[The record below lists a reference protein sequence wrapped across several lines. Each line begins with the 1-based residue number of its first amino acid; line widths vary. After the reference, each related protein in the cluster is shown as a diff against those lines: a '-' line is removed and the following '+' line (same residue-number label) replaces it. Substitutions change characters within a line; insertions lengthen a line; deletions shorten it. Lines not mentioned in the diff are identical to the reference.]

1 MNTHPHRCFHKTLSM
16 LPQDTLDL
24 IAMFSG
30 SYMVIR
36 TLKTTPSITFHQKNV
51 SLVYGQ
57 VQSGKT
63 SMIFN
68 LIQQSTLHCVLII
81 QNSLIVLQ
89 QYKQRL
95 ATQHISYSTVYQ
107 YNPSAKVTILMNNS
121 HQYRKY
127 IPPLHFSLIM
137 DESDLT
143 RHNPLIPLSTNQF
156 HVTATPFRYKP
167 IFDRIICI
175 TPPEDYYGIEKV
187 NYLNKPYDEQGMT
200 DYVHI
205 VEDFTAN
212 DGGILLISEFNYV
225 SEMHSQAR
233 VLSLKFDLPI
243 LVLST
248 QKKIYRRGKSNIVS
262 ENNISKIIDS
272 IPNKH
277 IIVIANRMAN
287 RGLSF
292 TSSDFKIHITHQ
304 VFGKLLSITSFL
316 QKSRIFGVYKD
327 QPNLKAYVPPDYM
340 KKITSYKSK
349 VSLNIPLYKPNKD
362 NLYYI
367 DKPI

>member
-1 MNTHPHRCFHKTLSM
+1 M
-16 LPQDTLDL
+16 LRQHLLDL

-30 SYMVIR
+30 SYRVIR
-36 TLKTTPSITFHQKNV
+36 TLKTSPSITFHQKNV

-68 LIQQSTLHCVLII
+68 LIQQSTLPCVLII
-81 QNSLIVLQ
+81 QNSLLVLQ
-89 QYKQRL
+89 QYKQRMD
-95 ATQHISYSTVYQ
+95 TQRISYSTVYQ
-107 YNPSAKVTILMNNS
+107 HNPSAKVTILMNNS
-121 HQYRKY
+121 HQYSKY

-143 RHNPLIPLSTNQF
+143 RHNPLLPLSTNQF

-167 IFDRIICI
+167 IFDRIIRI

-187 NYLNKPYDEQGMT
+187 NYLNKPYDECGTT
-200 DYVHI
+200 DYLPI
-205 VEDFTAN
+205 VDDFTAN
-212 DGGILLISEFNYV
+212 DGGILLISEFNFV
-225 SEMHSQAR
+225 SEMHSQAGI
-233 VLSLKFDLPI
+233 LSLKFDLPI

-248 QKKIYRRGKSNIVS
+248 QKKIYRRGKSNMVS

-272 IPNKH
+272 ISNKH

-292 TSSDFKIHITHQ
+292 TSTDFRTHITHQ
-304 VFGKLLSITSFL
+304 VFGKWHSITSFL

-327 QPNLKAYVPPDYM
+327 QPNLKAYVPPDFI
-340 KKITSYKSK
+340 KKIILYKSK
-349 VSLNIPLYKPNKD
+349 ISLNIPLYKPNKE

>member
-1 MNTHPHRCFHKTLSM
+1 M
-16 LPQDTLDL
+16 LRQHLLDL

-30 SYMVIR
+30 SYRVIR
-36 TLKTTPSITFHQKNV
+36 TLKTSPSITFHQKNV

-68 LIQQSTLHCVLII
+68 LIQQSTLPCVLII
-81 QNSLIVLQ
+81 QNSLLVLQ
-89 QYKQRL
+89 QYKQRMD
-95 ATQHISYSTVYQ
+95 TQRISYSTVYQ
-107 YNPSAKVTILMNNS
+107 QNPSAKVTILMNNS
-121 HQYRKY
+121 HQYSKY

-143 RHNPLIPLSTNQF
+143 RHNPLLPLSTNQF

-167 IFDRIICI
+167 IFDRIIRI

-187 NYLNKPYDEQGMT
+187 NYLNKPYDECGTT
-200 DYVHI
+200 DYLPI
-205 VEDFTAN
+205 VDDFTAN
-212 DGGILLISEFNYV
+212 DGGILLISEFNFV
-225 SEMHSQAR
+225 SEMHSQAGI
-233 VLSLKFDLPI
+233 LSLKFDLPI

-248 QKKIYRRGKSNIVS
+248 QKKIYRLGKSNMVS

-272 IPNKH
+272 ISNKH

-292 TSSDFKIHITHQ
+292 TSTDFRTHITHQ
-304 VFGKLLSITSFL
+304 VFGKWHSITSFL

-327 QPNLKAYVPPDYM
+327 QPNLKAYVPPDFI
-340 KKITSYKSK
+340 KKIILYKSK
-349 VSLNIPLYKPNKD
+349 ISLNIPLYKPNKE

>member
-1 MNTHPHRCFHKTLSM
+1 M
-16 LPQDTLDL
+16 LRQHLLDL

-30 SYMVIR
+30 SYRVIR
-36 TLKTTPSITFHQKNV
+36 TLKTSPSITFHQKNV

-68 LIQQSTLHCVLII
+68 LIQQSTLPCVLII
-81 QNSLIVLQ
+81 QNSLLVLQ
-89 QYKQRL
+89 QYKQRMD
-95 ATQHISYSTVYQ
+95 TQRISYSTVYQ
-107 YNPSAKVTILMNNS
+107 HNPSAKVTILMNNS
-121 HQYRKY
+121 HQYSKY

-143 RHNPLIPLSTNQF
+143 RHNPLLPLSTNQF

-167 IFDRIICI
+167 IFDRIIRI

-187 NYLNKPYDEQGMT
+187 NYLNKPYDECGTT
-200 DYVHI
+200 DYLPI
-205 VEDFTAN
+205 VDDFTAN
-212 DGGILLISEFNYV
+212 DGGILLISEFNFV
-225 SEMHSQAR
+225 SEMHSQAGI
-233 VLSLKFDLPI
+233 LSLKFDLPI

-248 QKKIYRRGKSNIVS
+248 QKKIYRRGKSNMVS

-272 IPNKH
+272 IPSKH

-292 TSSDFKIHITHQ
+292 TSTDFRTHITHQ
-304 VFGKLLSITSFL
+304 VFGKWHSITSFL

-327 QPNLKAYVPPDYM
+327 QPNLKAYVPPDFI
-340 KKITSYKSK
+340 KKIILYKSK
-349 VSLNIPLYKPNKD
+349 ISLNIPLYKPNKE

>member
-1 MNTHPHRCFHKTLSM
+1 M
-16 LPQDTLDL
+16 LRQHLLDL

-30 SYMVIR
+30 SYRVIR
-36 TLKTTPSITFHQKNV
+36 TLKTSPSITFHQKNV

-68 LIQQSTLHCVLII
+68 LIQQSTLPCVLII
-81 QNSLIVLQ
+81 QNSLLVLQ
-89 QYKQRL
+89 QYKQRMD
-95 ATQHISYSTVYQ
+95 TQRISYSTVYQ
-107 YNPSAKVTILMNNS
+107 HNPSAKVTILMNNS
-121 HQYRKY
+121 HQYSKY

-143 RHNPLIPLSTNQF
+143 RHNPLLPLSTNQF
-156 HVTATPFRYKP
+156 HVTATPFRYKQ
-167 IFDRIICI
+167 IFDRIIRI

-187 NYLNKPYDEQGMT
+187 NYLNKPYDECGTT
-200 DYVHI
+200 DYLPI
-205 VEDFTAN
+205 VDDFTAN
-212 DGGILLISEFNYV
+212 DGGILLISEFNFV
-225 SEMHSQAR
+225 SEMHSQAGI
-233 VLSLKFDLPI
+233 LSLKFDLPI

-248 QKKIYRRGKSNIVS
+248 QKKIYRRGKSNMVS

-272 IPNKH
+272 ISNKH

-292 TSSDFKIHITHQ
+292 TSTDFRTHITHQ
-304 VFGKLLSITSFL
+304 VFGKWHSITSFL

-327 QPNLKAYVPPDYM
+327 QPNLKAYVPPDFI
-340 KKITSYKSK
+340 KKIILYKSK
-349 VSLNIPLYKPNKD
+349 ISLNIPLYKPNKE

>member
-1 MNTHPHRCFHKTLSM
+1 
-16 LPQDTLDL
+16 
-24 IAMFSG
+24 
-30 SYMVIR
+30 
-36 TLKTTPSITFHQKNV
+36 
-51 SLVYGQ
+51 
-57 VQSGKT
+57 
-63 SMIFN
+63 
-68 LIQQSTLHCVLII
+68 
-81 QNSLIVLQ
+81 
-89 QYKQRL
+89 
-95 ATQHISYSTVYQ
+95 
-107 YNPSAKVTILMNNS
+107 
-121 HQYRKY
+121 
-127 IPPLHFSLIM
+127 
-137 DESDLT
+137 
-143 RHNPLIPLSTNQF
+143 
-156 HVTATPFRYKP
+156 
-167 IFDRIICI
+167 
-175 TPPEDYYGIEKV
+175 
-187 NYLNKPYDEQGMT
+187 MT

-287 RGLSF
+287 RGISF

-304 VFGKLLSITSFL
+304 VFGKFLSITSFL

>member
-1 MNTHPHRCFHKTLSM
+1 M
-16 LPQDTLDL
+16 LPQDLLDL

-30 SYMVIR
+30 SYRVIR
-36 TLKTTPSITFHQKNV
+36 TLKTSPSITFHQKNV

-68 LIQQSTLHCVLII
+68 LIQQSTLPCVLII
-81 QNSLIVLQ
+81 QNSLLVLQ
-89 QYKQRL
+89 QYKQRMD
-95 ATQHISYSTVYQ
+95 TQRISYSTVYQ
-107 YNPSAKVTILMNNS
+107 HNPSAKVTILMNNS
-121 HQYRKY
+121 HQYSKY

-143 RHNPLIPLSTNQF
+143 RHNPLLPLSTNQF
-156 HVTATPFRYKP
+156 HVTATPFRYKQ
-167 IFDRIICI
+167 IFDRIIRI

-187 NYLNKPYDEQGMT
+187 NYLNKPYDECGTT
-200 DYVHI
+200 DYLPI
-205 VEDFTAN
+205 VDDFTAN
-212 DGGILLISEFNYV
+212 DGGILLISEFNFV
-225 SEMHSQAR
+225 SEMHSQAGI
-233 VLSLKFDLPI
+233 LSLKFDLPI

-248 QKKIYRRGKSNIVS
+248 QKKIYRLGKSNMVS

-272 IPNKH
+272 ISNKH

-292 TSSDFKIHITHQ
+292 TSTDFRTHITHQ
-304 VFGKLLSITSFL
+304 VFGKWHSITSFL

-327 QPNLKAYVPPDYM
+327 QPNLKAYVPPDFI
-340 KKITSYKSK
+340 KKIILYKSK
-349 VSLNIPLYKPNKD
+349 ISLNIPLYKPNKE

>member
-1 MNTHPHRCFHKTLSM
+1 M
-16 LPQDTLDL
+16 LRQDLLDL

-30 SYMVIR
+30 SYRVIR
-36 TLKTTPSITFHQKNV
+36 TLKTSPSITFHQKNV

-68 LIQQSTLHCVLII
+68 LIQQSTLPCVLII
-81 QNSLIVLQ
+81 QNSLLVLQ
-89 QYKQRL
+89 QYKQRMD
-95 ATQHISYSTVYQ
+95 TQCISYSTVYQ
-107 YNPSAKVTILMNNS
+107 QNPSAKVTILMNNS
-121 HQYRKY
+121 HQYSKY

-143 RHNPLIPLSTNQF
+143 RHNPLLPLSTNQF

-167 IFDRIICI
+167 IFDRIIRI

-187 NYLNKPYDEQGMT
+187 NYLNKPYDECGTT
-200 DYVHI
+200 DYLPI
-205 VEDFTAN
+205 VDDFTAN
-212 DGGILLISEFNYV
+212 DGGILLISEFNFV
-225 SEMHSQAR
+225 SEMHSQAGI
-233 VLSLKFDLPI
+233 LSLKFDLPI

-248 QKKIYRRGKSNIVS
+248 QKKIYRRGKSNMVS

-272 IPNKH
+272 ISNKH

-292 TSSDFKIHITHQ
+292 TSTDFRTHITHQ
-304 VFGKLLSITSFL
+304 VFGKWHSITSFL

-327 QPNLKAYVPPDYM
+327 QPNLKAYVPPDFI
-340 KKITSYKSK
+340 KKIILYKSK
-349 VSLNIPLYKPNKD
+349 ISLNIPLYKPNKE

>member
-1 MNTHPHRCFHKTLSM
+1 M
-16 LPQDTLDL
+16 LRQHLLDL

-30 SYMVIR
+30 SYRVIR
-36 TLKTTPSITFHQKNV
+36 TLKTSPSITFHQKNV

-68 LIQQSTLHCVLII
+68 LIQQSTLPCVLII
-81 QNSLIVLQ
+81 QNSLLVLQ
-89 QYKQRL
+89 QYKQRMD
-95 ATQHISYSTVYQ
+95 TQRISYSTVYQ
-107 YNPSAKVTILMNNS
+107 HNPSAKVTILMNNS
-121 HQYRKY
+121 HQYSKY

-143 RHNPLIPLSTNQF
+143 RHNPLLPLSTNQF

-167 IFDRIICI
+167 IFDRIIRI

-187 NYLNKPYDEQGMT
+187 NYLNKPYDECGTT
-200 DYVHI
+200 DYLPI
-205 VEDFTAN
+205 VDDFTAN
-212 DGGILLISEFNYV
+212 DGGILLISEFNFV
-225 SEMHSQAR
+225 SEMHSQAGI
-233 VLSLKFDLPI
+233 LSLKFDLPI

-248 QKKIYRRGKSNIVS
+248 QKKIYRRGKSNMVS
-262 ENNISKIIDS
+262 ENNISKIFDS
-272 IPNKH
+272 ISNKH

-292 TSSDFKIHITHQ
+292 TSTDFRTHITHQ
-304 VFGKLLSITSFL
+304 VFGKWHSITSFL

-327 QPNLKAYVPPDYM
+327 QPNLKAYVPPDFI
-340 KKITSYKSK
+340 KKIILYKSK
-349 VSLNIPLYKPNKD
+349 ISLNIPLYKPNKE